1 MLGKSSTKL
10 CLPCSMEHRA
20 KTLPALAMRIPLW
33 ARPSRR
39 LAYKPSPR
47 LSTYDSLVFLFLS
60 PKCWVR
66 KLILDNTA
74 NWAMPSYSSLFW
86 FYISAIYIPVIISW
100 YLGVSPQRLLIY
112 FRYLLPATQ
121 CRFILRYPL
130 LHLLKRHSFL
140 FLFSIEILNAFL
152 REAFSDDS
160 ILLGT
165 PLCVLCESNELTWSL
180 LTVGGYNHINM
191 RWLQK
196 KV

>member
-1 MLGKSSTKL
+1 
-10 CLPCSMEHRA
+10 
-20 KTLPALAMRIPLW
+20 
-33 ARPSRR
+33 
-39 LAYKPSPR
+39 
-47 LSTYDSLVFLFLS
+47 
-60 PKCWVR
+60 
-66 KLILDNTA
+66 
-74 NWAMPSYSSLFW
+74 MPSYSSLFW

-180 LTVGGYNHINM
+180 LTVGGYNYINM

-196 KV
+196 KFSCLLILSLQLCTHLTLTIFFIGLKTVTLKVHFPCGRLVHFVMASDQRSIIIRAKIEMINKSRTWASY